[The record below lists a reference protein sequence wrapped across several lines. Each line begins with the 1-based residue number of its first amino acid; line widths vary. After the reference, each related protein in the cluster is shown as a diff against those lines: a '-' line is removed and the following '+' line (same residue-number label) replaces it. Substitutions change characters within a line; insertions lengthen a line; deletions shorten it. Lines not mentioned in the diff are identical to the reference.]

1 MRNTTVQ
8 HHSHSSSP
16 ARTSL
21 APSPET
27 PPPDALSRTPRRRR
41 PVLTAATVV
50 TTAVACLALG
60 ACGSNPPQADGGKKD
75 SSAGKGGS
83 GAGGAAD
90 VALPKL
96 KKDPALHKMLPE
108 KIRKAGKM
116 TSVNNGSF
124 PPYEIA
130 GSDGHSLTGA
140 SADMATALGQL
151 LGVKIHHVTADGLPS
166 SLTGIKAGR
175 YDVALGPVGDFKD
188 RQKSNDFVDW
198 VQEYVVFAVKKGNP
212 EKIGSLADTCGRR
225 VAVMSGG
232 SAEGVIKEQA
242 ERCKKDG
249 KEAVRVQSYKDQPGS
264 ILAVRSGRADAFFSS
279 QAPLAYFVKEAK
291 GTLELAGTGKAN
303 GFDDL
308 YQGAVVPKKSPLRE
322 VLVKAIGELID
333 NGTYAKIMKKWGTTS
348 NSVEKPGVNLGGE
361 A

>member
-1 MRNTTVQ
+1 MRNINVQ
-8 HHSHSSSP
+8 DSKQTPRTPRPLAARP
-16 ARTSL
+16 A
-21 APSPET
+21 
-27 PPPDALSRTPRRRR
+27 PRRRR
-41 PVLTAATVV
+41 PLLTAATAVA
-50 TTAVACLALG
+50 TAVACLALG
-60 ACGSNPPQADGGKKD
+60 ACGSNPPQAEGGKKD
-75 SSAGKGGS
+75 SSAGKDG
-83 GAGGAAD
+83 GGAAD

-96 KKDPALHKMLPE
+96 KKDPALHKMLPA
-108 KIRKAGKM
+108 KIREAGKL

-140 SADMATALGQL
+140 SADLATALGQL
-151 LGVKIHHVTADGLPS
+151 LGVKIGHVTADGLPS

-175 YDVALGPVGDFKD
+175 YDLALGPVGDFKD

-225 VAVMSGG
+225 IAVMSGG

-242 ERCKKDG
+242 KRCEKDG
-249 KEAVRVQSYKDQPGS
+249 EKPVRVQSYKDQPGS

-279 QAPLAYFVKEAK
+279 QAPLTYFVKEAK

-308 YQGAVVPKKSPLRE
+308 YQGAVVPKGSPLRK
-322 VLVKAIGELID
+322 VLVEAIGELID
-333 NGTYAKIMKKWGTTS
+333 NGTYAKIMKKWGTGS
-348 NSVEKPGVNLGGE
+348 NSLKKPGVNLGGE